1 MTFDA
6 GRSGMSVQ
14 DLANRLASRSDI
26 EYAVPNRRLYTLAT
40 PNDARYNE
48 QWHYYEP
55 TGGINLPA
63 AWDTNEG
70 HGVVVAVIDT
80 GYRPHIDLAANI
92 IGGYDFI
99 SSSSTAR
106 DGNGR
111 DPDARDEG
119 DWFGYLEC
127 AGAPF
132 LSQNSSWH
140 GTHVAGTIAA
150 VTNNNQGVAG
160 IAPRAKILPVR
171 VLGRCGGTLS
181 DIQEGMLWAA
191 GISVPGVPNNP
202 NIAQVINLSLGGAG
216 SCDASM
222 QDVINQITA
231 VGTSVVVAAGNS
243 NADASGFTPA
253 SCNNVITVASTNRGG
268 TKAGYSNYGSVVE
281 VSAPGGDTSAGAA
294 NGVLSTLNSG
304 TKTPAADSYAYY
316 QGTSMAAPHVAGVA
330 ALLYSQRPSA
340 TPAEIRQVLMN
351 TARAFPGSCSG
362 CGAGII
368 DAAAALFASEGSG
381 NQAPNASFTYSA
393 NNLTVQFTDGSS
405 DSDGSVVGWNWNF
418 GDGNTSSSQNPSH
431 TYSVA
436 GSYTVMF
443 TV

>member
-1 MTFDA
+1 
-6 GRSGMSVQ
+6 
-14 DLANRLASRSDI
+14 
-26 EYAVPNRRLYTLAT
+26 
-40 PNDARYNE
+40 
-48 QWHYYEP
+48 
-55 TGGINLPA
+55 
-63 AWDTNEG
+63 
-70 HGVVVAVIDT
+70 
-80 GYRPHIDLAANI
+80 
-92 IGGYDFI
+92 GYDFI

-243 NADASGFTPA
+243 NSDASGFTPA
-253 SCNNVITVASTNRGG
+253 SCNNVITVA
-268 TKAGYSNYGSVVE
+268 
-281 VSAPGGDTSAGAA
+281 
-294 NGVLSTLNSG
+294 
-304 TKTPAADSYAYY
+304 
-316 QGTSMAAPHVAGVA
+316 
-330 ALLYSQRPSA
+330 
-340 TPAEIRQVLMN
+340 
-351 TARAFPGSCSG
+351 
-362 CGAGII
+362 
-368 DAAAALFASEGSG
+368 
-381 NQAPNASFTYSA
+381 
-393 NNLTVQFTDGSS
+393 
-405 DSDGSVVGWNWNF
+405 
-418 GDGNTSSSQNPSH
+418 
-431 TYSVA
+431 
-436 GSYTVMF
+436 
-443 TV
+443 